1 VAESPVPGAETF
13 VFTSRLREGTERGYE
28 EFHRA
33 IPASLD
39 EAMRAAGILAWRIF
53 RNGRTLT
60 HEVTASNRAA
70 ALSALAEDPVNQQWQ
85 LDVAPFV
92 DDTEADD
99 TTDSGQHDV
108 GQRDVGQLIWDFDW
122 PTR

>member
-1 VAESPVPGAETF
+1 VTESVASDAETF
-13 VFTSRLREGTERGYE
+13 VFTSRLREGAERGYE

-33 IPASLD
+33 IPARLD
-39 EAMRAAGILAWRIF
+39 EAMREAGIHAWRIF

-60 HEVTASNRAA
+60 HRVTATNRAS
-70 ALSALAEDPVNQQWQ
+70 ALSVLSKDPVNQQWQ

-92 DDTEADD
+92 DDSEVDD
-99 TTDSGQHDV
+99 ATDA
-108 GQRDVGQLIWDFDW
+108 GQREVGLLIWDFDW

>member
-1 VAESPVPGAETF
+1 VTESPAPGAEAF
-13 VFTSRLREGTERGYE
+13 VFSSRLREGTERGYE

-33 IPASLD
+33 IPARLD
-39 EAMRAAGILAWRIF
+39 EAMRDAGILAWRIF

-60 HEVTASNRAA
+60 HEVVAVDRAA
-70 ALSALAEDPVNQQWQ
+70 ALSALAANPINQQWQ

-92 DDTEADD
+92 DDSEVDD
-99 TTDSGQHDV
+99 DIESGQREV
-108 GQRDVGQLIWDFDW
+108 GRLIWDFDW

>member
-1 VAESPVPGAETF
+1 VTESPASGAEAF

-28 EFHRA
+28 GFHRA
-33 IPASLD
+33 IPARLD
-39 EAMRAAGILAWRIF
+39 EAMREAGIVAWRIF

-60 HEVTASNRAA
+60 HEVTATNRTS
-70 ALSALAEDPVNQQWQ
+70 ALSALSENPVNQQWQ

-92 DDTEADD
+92 DDSLSTDSPGADD
-99 TTDSGQHDV
+99 DRAPHDA
-108 GQRDVGQLIWDFDW
+108 GQLIWDFDW

>member
-1 VAESPVPGAETF
+1 VIESPTGAETF
-13 VFTSRLREGTERGYE
+13 VFTSRLRDGAERGYE

-33 IPASLD
+33 IPARLD
-39 EAMRAAGILAWRIF
+39 EAMREAGILAWRIF

-60 HEVTASNRAA
+60 HDVTATNRASALA
-70 ALSALAEDPVNQQWQ
+70 ALSEDPVNLQWQ

-92 DDTEADD
+92 DDSPSAGDD
-99 TTDSGQHDV
+99 LAPH
-108 GQRDVGQLIWDFDW
+108 DVGQLIWDFDW

>member
-1 VAESPVPGAETF
+1 VSGAETF
-13 VFTSRLREGTERGYE
+13 VFTSRLRNGAERGYE

-33 IPASLD
+33 IPARLD
-39 EAMRAAGILAWRIF
+39 AAMREAGIVAWRIF

-60 HEVTASNRAA
+60 HDVTAINRAS
-70 ALSALAEDPVNQQWQ
+70 ALSALDEDPINQQWQ

-92 DDTEADD
+92 DDSPGADGD
-99 TTDSGQHDV
+99 PVPHDI
-108 GQRDVGQLIWDFDW
+108 GQLIWDFAW